1 MDAIFAATMLAADTL
16 ENFIVAKPTSAFWTA
31 FAINNG
37 ITLVTLA
44 TVSLA
49 GYLLLLF
56 RPPSRARVV
65 FGFMAATCFNVLM
78 PTTMA
83 LMVLSKMPMAL
94 RVVLAIVPL
103 IAFAFVLRGIV
114 WIACHW
120 CVFDPTRCGVCNHQ
134 LLREQI
140 DCPECGA
147 ARRVSPV
154 WGWGAEQ
161 SRVAARTALAVACVI
176 ISLYAVGALGLMKLE
191 WHAKLFIELFDEHE
205 AELATILAD
214 ATVVERAVAR
224 EIAVDGG
231 ASYGAQGWI
240 REVSGAVAAP
250 PGGNNQTMVFA
261 SIQPRDGSPL
271 DEAWLAALP
280 SKLASFP
287 PMSAEAS
294 ANWMRTITARLEGKS
309 ANFASDIAAVRTT
322 IDLRYPSLWAIIAV
336 MCAGPI
342 AVALVALGWK
352 YFIAYIM
359 RKAQAITKQAT
370 TRQTSREV
378 APTQTSE

>member
-1 MDAIFAATMLAADTL
+1 MRVLRRYAVVMHAILVANMLAADTL

-31 FAINNG
+31 FPINNL
-37 ITLVTLA
+37 IALVTLA
-44 TVSLA
+44 AVSLA
-49 GYLLLLF
+49 AYLLLLF

-65 FGFMAATCFNVLM
+65 FGFIAATGFNVLM
-78 PTTMA
+78 PSTMA
-83 LMVLSKMPMAL
+83 LMVLSKMPIAL

-120 CVFDPTRCGVCNHQ
+120 RVFDPTRCGVCNHQ

-161 SRVAARTALAVACVI
+161 SRVAARTGLAVACVM
-176 ISLYAVGALGLMKLE
+176 ISLYAVGALGVVKLE
-191 WHAKLFIELFDEHE
+191 WHAQLFVELFDEHE

-214 ATVVERAVAR
+214 ATVVERATVA
-224 EIAVDGG
+224 EIA
-231 ASYGAQGWI
+231 AENAANYGAQGWI

-287 PMSAEAS
+287 ANSAEAS
-294 ANWMRTITARLEGKS
+294 ANWMRTITARLDGKS
-309 ANFASDIAAVRTT
+309 ANFASDIADVRTT

-342 AVALVALGWK
+342 AAALVAFAWK
-352 YFIAYIM
+352 RFIAHIM
-359 RKAQAITKQAT
+359 RKAQAAT
-370 TRQTSREV
+370 QSRI
-378 APTQTSE
+378 

>member
-1 MDAIFAATMLAADTL
+1 MDEILAANMLAADTL

-65 FGFMAATCFNVLM
+65 FGFMAATCFNLLM

-83 LMVLSKMPMAL
+83 LVVLSKMPMAL

-161 SRVAARTALAVACVI
+161 SRVAARTGLAVLCVM

-261 SIQPRDGSPL
+261 SLQPRDGSPL
-271 DEAWLAALP
+271 DEAWLDSLP
-280 SKLASFP
+280 TKLASFP
-287 PMSAEAS
+287 PVSAEAS

-322 IDLRYPSLWAIIAV
+322 IDLRYPSLWAVIAV
-336 MCAGPI
+336 MCAGPF
-342 AVALVALGWK
+342 AAAFVALAWK
-352 YFIAYIM
+352 RFIAHIM
-359 RKAQAITKQAT
+359 RKAQAAT
-370 TRQTSREV
+370 QSRV
-378 APTQTSE
+378 

>member
-1 MDAIFAATMLAADTL
+1 MRVLRRYAVVMHAILATNMLAADTL

-31 FAINNG
+31 FPINNL
-37 ITLVTLA
+37 IALVTLA
-44 TVSLA
+44 AVSLA
-49 GYLLLLF
+49 AYLLLLF

-65 FGFMAATCFNVLM
+65 FGFIAATGFNVLM
-78 PTTMA
+78 PSTMA
-83 LMVLSKMPMAL
+83 LMVLSKMPIAL

-120 CVFDPTRCGVCNHQ
+120 RVFDPTRCGVCNHQ

-161 SRVAARTALAVACVI
+161 SRVAARTGLAVACVM
-176 ISLYAVGALGLMKLE
+176 ISLYAVGVLGVMKLE
-191 WHAKLFIELFDEHE
+191 WHAKLFVELFDEHE

-214 ATVVERAVAR
+214 ATVVERAVVA
-224 EIAVDGG
+224 EIAADID
-231 ASYGAQGWI
+231 ANYGAQGWI
-240 REVSGAVAAP
+240 REVSGAFAAP
-250 PGGNNQTMVFA
+250 PTV
-261 SIQPRDGSPL
+261 DGRTIRFVALTPP
-271 DEAWLAALP
+271 DGRAIDGAWLDSLP
-280 SKLASFP
+280 TKLASFP
-287 PMSAEAS
+287 PTSAEAS

-309 ANFASDIAAVRTT
+309 ANFASDIADVRTT

-342 AVALVALGWK
+342 AAALVAFAWK
-352 YFIAYIM
+352 RFIAHIM
-359 RKAQAITKQAT
+359 RKAQAAT
-370 TRQTSREV
+370 QSRV
-378 APTQTSE
+378 

>member
-1 MDAIFAATMLAADTL
+1 
-16 ENFIVAKPTSAFWTA
+16 
-31 FAINNG
+31 
-37 ITLVTLA
+37 
-44 TVSLA
+44 
-49 GYLLLLF
+49 
-56 RPPSRARVV
+56 
-65 FGFMAATCFNVLM
+65 MAATCFNVLM

>member
-1 MDAIFAATMLAADTL
+1 MDAIFAANMLAADTL

-31 FAINNG
+31 FSINNG

-120 CVFDPTRCGVCNHQ
+120 RVFDPTRCGVCNHQ

-147 ARRVSPV
+147 ARRVSPL

-176 ISLYAVGALGLMKLE
+176 ISLYAVGALGVMKLE

-214 ATVVERAVAR
+214 ATVDERAFGP
-224 EIAVDGG
+224 EIVVDGD
-231 ASYGAQGWI
+231 ASYGAQGRI

-250 PGGNNQTMVFA
+250 PGGNNQTIVFA

-309 ANFASDIAAVRTT
+309 ANFASNIAAVRTT
-322 IDLRYPSLWAIIAV
+322 IDLRYPPLWAIIAV

-342 AVALVALGWK
+342 AAALVALAWK
-352 YFIAYIM
+352 RFMAYLM
-359 RKAQAITKQAT
+359 RKVQAT
-370 TRQTSREV
+370 TQQTSREA

>member
-214 ATVVERAVAR
+214 ATVVERAAVA
-224 EIAVDGG
+224 EIA
-231 ASYGAQGWI
+231 AENAANYGAQGWI

-261 SIQPRDGSPL
+261 SIQPRDGGPL

-287 PMSAEAS
+287 ANSAEAS
-294 ANWMRTITARLEGKS
+294 ANWMRTITARLDGKS
-309 ANFASDIAAVRTT
+309 ANFASDIADVRTT

-336 MCAGPI
+336 MCAGPF
-342 AVALVALGWK
+342 AAVFVALVWK
-352 YFIAYIM
+352 RFIAHIM
-359 RKAQAITKQAT
+359 RKAQAAT
-370 TRQTSREV
+370 QSRV
-378 APTQTSE
+378 

>member
-1 MDAIFAATMLAADTL
+1 MHAILATNMLAADTL

-31 FAINNG
+31 FPINNL
-37 ITLVTLA
+37 IALVTLA
-44 TVSLA
+44 AVSLA
-49 GYLLLLF
+49 AYLLLLF

-65 FGFMAATCFNVLM
+65 FGFIAATGFNVLM
-78 PTTMA
+78 PSTMA
-83 LMVLSKMPMAL
+83 LMVLSKMPIAL

-120 CVFDPTRCGVCNHQ
+120 RVFDPTRCGVCNHQ

-161 SRVAARTALAVACVI
+161 SRVAARTGLAVACVM
-176 ISLYAVGALGLMKLE
+176 ISLYAVGVLGVMKLE
-191 WHAKLFIELFDEHE
+191 WHAKLFVELFDEHE

-214 ATVVERAVAR
+214 ATVVERAVAAD
-224 EIAVDGG
+224 IPAN
-231 ASYGAQGWI
+231 YGAQGWI
-240 REVSGAVAAP
+240 REVSGAFAAP
-250 PGGNNQTMVFA
+250 PTV
-261 SIQPRDGSPL
+261 DGRTIRFVALTPP
-271 DEAWLAALP
+271 DGRAIDGAWLDSLP
-280 SKLASFP
+280 TKLASFP
-287 PMSAEAS
+287 PTSAEAS

-309 ANFASDIAAVRTT
+309 ANFASDIADVRTT

-342 AVALVALGWK
+342 AAALVAFAWK
-352 YFIAYIM
+352 RFIAHIM
-359 RKAQAITKQAT
+359 RKAQAAT
-370 TRQTSREV
+370 QSRV
-378 APTQTSE
+378 